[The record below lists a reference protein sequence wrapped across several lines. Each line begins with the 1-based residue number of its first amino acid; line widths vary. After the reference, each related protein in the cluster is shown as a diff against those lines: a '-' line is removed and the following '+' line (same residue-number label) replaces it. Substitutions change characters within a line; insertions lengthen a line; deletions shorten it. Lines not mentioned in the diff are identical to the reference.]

1 MQWATPTKVNEPL
14 FFRIVL
20 PSAVSSVSPLLR
32 VSGIGSKF
40 SVGHPLAWLGITL
53 LLLFIGYTWL
63 SFYAGQNVDP
73 PDRTA
78 VKKLSRANVNTE
90 ILAKDIAA
98 EKQQQMTITRKSDD
112 DRVNEYLQY
121 EAIQQ
126 QVLPLLDRADVHFEN
141 EQFVSPPGENA
152 WEDYLA
158 ILEIDPSESIAKAG
172 LTKVESQLI
181 ANAEQAID
189 AGDYAGAE
197 NWLVQLDIIQPG
209 DLLQSELRVEISDR
223 IAAEAALKLQQQEA
237 DARQQKIDTALSQAI
252 EEEANLPLNYNK
264 IKDLYDRVIELEPEN
279 LRAREGLTRL
289 SDAKLDDVEK
299 LLREGDLDRA
309 ESDLA
314 LARGIYPGNR
324 RLSSLALAL
333 DASMRQRKLDEERK
347 RKQQEELEAQ
357 ERASKQQQLEAQQD
371 QNAQKKRQEQQAQQ
385 NRLVQ
390 QSDQSSKTD
399 ETGAGGVETLASGV
413 VGAAKAPREPAASA
427 PAPPKPSV
435 SATTL
440 NAGIK
445 AYYNGDYNRSFELL
459 YPLAQEGVPRAQFR
473 IGIMYQ
479 FGRSV
484 ARNTDLA
491 EKWFTEALPD
501 LLREAQRGIA
511 WAQTDLG
518 TAYEFGISLQQ
529 DYERAAY
536 WYKRAANQGYAG
548 AQTNLGVLYAQGDGV
563 PYDRAQAI
571 SWFRK
576 AASQGDR
583 VAIENLEV
591 LGVN

>member
-1 MQWATPTKVNEPL
+1 MST
-14 FFRIVL
+14 
-20 PSAVSSVSPLLR
+20 VSPLLR

-40 SVGHPLAWLGITL
+40 SIGHPLAWLGITL
-53 LLLFIGYTWL
+53 LLLFVGYTWL
-63 SFYAGQNVDP
+63 SFYAGQNVDS

-90 ILAKDIAA
+90 ILAKESSV
-98 EKQQQMTITRKSDD
+98 EKQQQMTITRENDEE
-112 DRVNEYLQY
+112 RVNEYLQY

-126 QVLPLLDRADVHFEN
+126 KVLPLLDSADVHFEN

-158 ILEIDPSESIAKAG
+158 ILDIDPTESIAKAG
-172 LTKVESQLI
+172 LTKIKSRLI

-189 AGDYAGAE
+189 TGDFAGAE
-197 NWLVQLDIIQPG
+197 NWLVQLDIIQPDDPVQS
-209 DLLQSELRVEISDR
+209 DLRKEISDR
-223 IAAEAALKLQQQEA
+223 IAAEAELKLQQQEA
-237 DARQQKIDTALSQAI
+237 DARQQKIDTALSQAA
-252 EEEANLPLNYNK
+252 EEEKNLPINYNK

-279 LRAREGLTRL
+279 AMAREGLTRL

-299 LLREGDLDRA
+299 LLRDGDLDGA
-309 ESDLA
+309 ESDLD
-314 LARGIYPGNR
+314 LARQIDPSNR

-333 DASMRQRKLDEERK
+333 DANLQQRQLDQERQRKQQALQEQREREQ
-347 RKQQEELEAQ
+347 KQRELQA
-357 ERASKQQQLEAQQD
+357 
-371 QNAQKKRQEQQAQQ
+371 QQAQQ
-385 NRLVQ
+385 RQREQQEQQEQQNKLAQ
-390 QSDQSSKTD
+390 QSDQSDPTD
-399 ETGAGGVETLASGV
+399 STSSEEVETLASGV
-413 VGAAKAPREPAASA
+413 VGAEKVPSEPTTSTTQTSPQPSAS
-427 PAPPKPSV
+427 
-435 SATTL
+435 SATL
-440 NAGIK
+440 NSGIK

-491 EKWFTEALPD
+491 EKWFTEALPE
-501 LLREAQRGIA
+501 LLREAQRGVA

-529 DYERAAY
+529 DFERAAY

-583 VAIENLEV
+583 VAKENLEI

>member
-1 MQWATPTKVNEPL
+1 MQWVTPTKVNEPS

-20 PSAVSSVSPLLR
+20 PSAVSTTSPLLR

-40 SVGHPLAWLGITL
+40 SVAHPLAWLGITL
-53 LLLFIGYTWL
+53 LLLFIGYAWL
-63 SFYAGQNVDP
+63 SLYAGQDVDT
-73 PDRTA
+73 PDRSA

-90 ILAKDIAA
+90 MLARDIAA
-98 EKQQQMTITRKSDD
+98 EKQQQMPITRESDN

-121 EAIQQ
+121 EAIQE

-158 ILEIDPSESIAKAG
+158 ILEIDPTESIAKAG
-172 LTKVESQLI
+172 LTKIESRLI

-189 AGDYAGAE
+189 TGDFAGAE
-197 NWLVQLDIIQPG
+197 NWLVQLDIIQPA
-209 DLLQSELRVEISDR
+209 DPLQSELRQEISDR
-223 IAAEAALKLQQQEA
+223 IAAEAELKLQQQEA
-237 DARQQKIDTALSQAI
+237 EARQQKIDIALTQAA
-252 EEEANLPLNYNK
+252 EEATNLPLNYNK

-279 LRAREGLTRL
+279 AMAREGLTRL
-289 SDAKLDDVEK
+289 SDAKLDDVEA
-299 LLREGDLDRA
+299 LLREGDLDGA
-309 ESDLA
+309 ESDLM
-314 LARGIYPGNR
+314 LAREIDPGNR

-333 DASMRQRKLDEERK
+333 DASLRQRQLDEERI
-347 RKQQEELEAQ
+347 RKQQAIQEEQ
-357 ERASKQQQLEAQQD
+357 EKERKQQQLQAQQ
-371 QNAQKKRQEQQAQQ
+371 AQEKLEQQQAQQ
-385 NRLVQ
+385 NSLVQ
-390 QSDQSSKTD
+390 QSDQSGTTDKTPSND
-399 ETGAGGVETLASGV
+399 TETLASGV
-413 VGAAKAPREPAASA
+413 AGSGKASPQRVASIAPTVPKQSASA
-427 PAPPKPSV
+427 A
-435 SATTL
+435 TL

-583 VAIENLEV
+583 VAKENLEI